1 MLGWV
6 GRQRSP
12 GDLEDRKRMRAAD
25 VRKER
30 AAREQREADDRAME
44 ARKLAG
50 MGYSVAE
57 ITEELARVGIVRAR
71 QAVIALPAGWH
82 ARTSAWRWF
91 LRSLLRC

>member
-1 MLGWV
+1 
-6 GRQRSP
+6 
-12 GDLEDRKRMRAAD
+12 MRAAD

-57 ITEELARVGIVRAR
+57 ITEELNRVGIVR
-71 QAVIALPAGWH
+71 G
-82 ARTSAWRWF
+82 TSLAKLF
-91 LRSLLRC
+91 VPLILKP